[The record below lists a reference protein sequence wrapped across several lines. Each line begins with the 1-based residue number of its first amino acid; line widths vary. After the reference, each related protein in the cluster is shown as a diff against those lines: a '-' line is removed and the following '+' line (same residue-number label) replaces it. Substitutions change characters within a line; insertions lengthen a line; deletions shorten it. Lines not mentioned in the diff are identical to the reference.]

1 VAVTTTVSGHEVAAR
16 IRAHFPN
23 AVIEEDDVAVVVRAE
38 DVIEVGRFLRDDP
51 ELDCKY
57 LNNLTAVDWLD
68 HFDVVYSL
76 SSMARNHVL
85 TMKARASRESAMVPT
100 VTSVWQGA
108 NLQER
113 EVFDLMGV
121 RFEGHPSLKRI
132 FLWEGFPGHPLRKD
146 YLSMPGGYKPGLQ
159 RFPYEFPEG
168 QTDYPYLGRTPHADL
183 MLGTAH
189 LEAEATPELA
199 GPPPTSER
207 PVQPTAGL
215 IVPTGE
221 EPGRQAARS
230 GKETD
235 LEKVEHENE
244 DDVP

>member
-1 VAVTTTVSGHEVAAR
+1 MTLTLSGRQAAPR
-16 IRAHFPN
+16 IRAAFPD
-23 AVIEEDDVAVVVRAE
+23 AVISEDDTAVTVRAE
-38 DVIEVGRFLRDDP
+38 SIVEVATYLRDDA
-51 ELDCKY
+51 EFDCKF
-57 LNNLTAVDWLD
+57 LNSLTAVDWID
-68 HFDVVYSL
+68 YFEVVYHV
-76 SSMARNHVL
+76 SSMVKDHIL
-85 TMKARASRESAMVPT
+85 TVKARADRTKASLPS

-113 EVFDLMGV
+113 EAFDLMGIS
-121 RFEGHPSLKRI
+121 FEGHPQMKRI

-146 YLSMPGGYKPGLQ
+146 YLALPGGYKPGLQ

-168 QTDYPYLGRTPHADL
+168 QHEYPYLGRSPHADL

-189 LEAEATPELA
+189 LEAEAEPETS

-207 PVQPTAGL
+207 PMQPTAGL
-215 IVPTGE
+215 VAPQGE
-221 EPGRQAARS
+221 EPGKQAARA

-235 LEKVEHENE
+235 LEVVEEKSNE